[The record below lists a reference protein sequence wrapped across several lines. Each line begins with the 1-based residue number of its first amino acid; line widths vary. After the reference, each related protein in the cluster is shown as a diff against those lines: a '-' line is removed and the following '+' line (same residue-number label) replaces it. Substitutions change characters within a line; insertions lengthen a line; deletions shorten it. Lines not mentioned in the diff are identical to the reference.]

1 VGADKEKDI
10 VLDRNEEPA
19 MISVIP
25 LPLPLPT
32 PTLAPFRSAR
42 LPCPCC
48 ENIDMRIILLEPKS
62 SRVDLVLY
70 RCDGCARSESF
81 LLPLHR

>member
-1 VGADKEKDI
+1 M
-10 VLDRNEEPA
+10 LDRNEEPA
-19 MISVIP
+19 MISGM
-25 LPLPLPT
+25 PLPLPT